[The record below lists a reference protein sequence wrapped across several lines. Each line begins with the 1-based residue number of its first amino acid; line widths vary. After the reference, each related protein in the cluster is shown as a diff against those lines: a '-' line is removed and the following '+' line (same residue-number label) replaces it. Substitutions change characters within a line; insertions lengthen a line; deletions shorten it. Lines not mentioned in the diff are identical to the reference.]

1 MSSKSVHVAVNCNI
15 SFLFMCV
22 CVICS
27 VVSDSLWPMDCS
39 LPGSSVYGILQ
50 GRILEWVA
58 ITFFRELW
66 LSSIPLCVCTTFSL
80 SIHLL
85 MDTGFFYILTFVNSA
100 VMHIGLHVSFSI
112 SVYVFSDIYPQ
123 VGLLDHVVVLF
134 LIFWWTSILFSIAAT
149 PFYIPINSI

>member
-1 MSSKSVHVAVNCNI
+1 
-15 SFLFMCV
+15 
-22 CVICS
+22 
-27 VVSDSLWPMDCS
+27 MDCS
-39 LPGSSVYGILQ
+39 LPGSSVCGIHK

-85 MDTGFFYILTFVNSA
+85 MDTGFFYILTIVNNA

-123 VGLLDHVVVLF
+123 VALLDHMLVLF
-134 LIFWWTSILFSIAAT
+134 
-149 PFYIPINSI
+149 